1 VKNNM
6 EVEVTPTRKV
16 VVLGVDKRRL
26 ESLAWCASTY
36 GANRLYW
43 IDGYLLCLEVYE
55 KSFEHEIKTKE
66 FPISQV
72 CYTKFPEYS
81 RSFEVERGVKLP
93 IVNVSEMRIFQNLL
107 KAILNADKGNT
118 SSPAKES

>member
-1 VKNNM
+1 MK
-6 EVEVTPTRKV
+6 VEITPTRKV
-16 VVLGVDKRRL
+16 VILGVDKRQL
-26 ESLAWCASTY
+26 ESITWCASTY

-72 CYTKFPEYS
+72 CYTKLPEYS
-81 RSFEVERGVKLP
+81 KTFEVERGVKLP
-93 IVNVSEMRIFQNLL
+93 IVNASEMRIYQNLL
-107 KAILNADKGNT
+107 KAILNADKENT
-118 SSPAKES
+118 SPTKEG

>member
-1 VKNNM
+1 MKI
-6 EVEVTPTRKV
+6 EVTPTRKV

-26 ESLAWCASTY
+26 EDLAWCASTY

-72 CYTKFPEYS
+72 CCTKFPEYS
-81 RSFEVERGVKLP
+81 RTFEVERGIKLP

-107 KAILNADKGNT
+107 KAILNADKENA
-118 SSPAKES
+118 SPSAKES